1 MIKLSVKEDC
11 CGCGACLQRC
21 PRHCIFF
28 KEDKEGFL
36 YPLVDESNCIDC
48 GLCEKVCPVINRGE
62 CNEPLYVYA
71 VKNRNERIRLNSSS
85 GGVFYSLGKY
95 VIQKGGVVFGAAYD
109 DKWEVRHQK
118 AESMDTLEP
127 LMRSKYVQ
135 SRIGNTFVEV
145 ETFLK
150 QGKLVLFTGTSCQIL
165 GLKNFLRHEYENLLT
180 VDVICHGVPSPGVWR
195 KFLMELT
202 HLQSHKTALCE
213 VAGKKTVLLS
223 SPESIS
229 AITDINFREKEKY
242 GWEKFGFVVLKKSV
256 SKTGENSV
264 LLSNIFSEDPYSRG
278 FVNNLFMRPSCY
290 ACPAKGGTCGSD
302 VTMADFWGIQKLYP
316 DFDDDKGVSLAI
328 IHSLKGAD
336 IFNTCNFESMPVTLE
351 EGTRFNQSYYHS
363 MEMTSKRAL
372 FFADF
377 IKGKK
382 IRETVMRLT
391 RRPVKM
397 VVKQIIRK
405 IICG

>member
-1 MIKLSVKEDC
+1 MIRLSVKEDC

-21 PRHCIFF
+21 PRHCILF

-71 VKNRNERIRLNSSS
+71 VKNRSERIRLNSSS

-118 AESMDTLEP
+118 AESMDALEP

-135 SRIGNTFVEV
+135 SRIENTFVEV

-150 QGKLVLFTGTSCQIL
+150 QGRLVLFTGTSCQIL
-165 GLKNFLRHEYENLLT
+165 GLKNYLRHEFENLLT
-180 VDVICHGVPSPGVWR
+180 VDVICHGAPSPGVWR
-195 KFLMELT
+195 KFLTELT
-202 HLQSHKTALCE
+202 CSRSRKTAHCAVDE
-213 VAGKKTVLLS
+213 KKTVLS
-223 SPESIS
+223 
-229 AITDINFREKEKY
+229 
-242 GWEKFGFVVLKKSV
+242 
-256 SKTGENSV
+256 
-264 LLSNIFSEDPYSRG
+264 SNIFSEDPYSRG

-302 VTMADFWGIQKLYP
+302 ITMADFWGIQKLYP
-316 DFDDDKGVSLAI
+316 DFDDDKGVSLVI
-328 IHSLKGAD
+328 IHSLMGTD
-336 IFNTCNFESMPVTLE
+336 IFNACNFESMPVTLE
-351 EGTRFNQSYYHS
+351 EGTRFNQSYYCS
-363 MEMTSKRAL
+363 MKMTSKREL

-377 IKGKK
+377 IEGKRIK
-382 IRETVMRLT
+382 KTVMRLT

-397 VVKQIIRK
+397 VIKQIIKK